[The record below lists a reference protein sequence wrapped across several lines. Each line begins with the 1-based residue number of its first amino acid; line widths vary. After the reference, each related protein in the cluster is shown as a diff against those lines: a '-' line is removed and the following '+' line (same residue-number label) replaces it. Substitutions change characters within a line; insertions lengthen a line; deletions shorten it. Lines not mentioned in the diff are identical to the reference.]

1 MGGRRWK
8 RANTVKD
15 SMGMAIAKPLYSERS
30 KIEVECQGIEVERLH
45 GGKSGSGWTIGAA
58 LVRFVSDRYATPSF
72 RERSVPH
79 QRVGPF
85 WSTIFCGSKFTRR
98 LTPSILQ
105 LNSTLFSSLA
115 IVSSP
120 DAVFLGKKKR
130 AEATMIPFASRS

>member
-58 LVRFVSDRYATPSF
+58 WFGLFQTDTQLLHSAKDRCRIKGWGRSGRPSF
-72 RERSVPH
+72 AAR
-79 QRVGPF
+79 
-85 WSTIFCGSKFTRR
+85 
-98 LTPSILQ
+98 
-105 LNSTLFSSLA
+105 NSPA
-115 IVSSP
+115 
-120 DAVFLGKKKR
+120 D
-130 AEATMIPFASRS
+130 